1 MSTFNV
7 PGVGIMTSTA
17 LTAQQISIIFQ
28 NLVLQSLGIAPAS
41 TTDESAYSKVRID
54 WPTNGQPD
62 WKITEDIAFIRAVE
76 VPDPYNFPHEVQA
89 TNTDTSSYIEYTKY
103 ARVWDLHFVF
113 YGPNSFD
120 RTRQLKT
127 CLYQTF
133 AHDILAASNLYLIP
147 TLGTPRRF
155 PELFTNDWWERT
167 DFSVRMNEG
176 VTDTLTKP
184 SMASVEVII
193 EDSDGILSD
202 FTVSLE

>member
-1 MSTFNV
+1 MSTFTV
-7 PGVGIMTSTA
+7 PGVGVMASTA
-17 LTAQQISIIFQ
+17 LTAQQVSVLFQ

-41 TTDESAYSKVRID
+41 PTDESAYEQVRID

-62 WKITEDIAFIRAVE
+62 WKITDDVAFIRAVE
-76 VPDPYNFPHEVQA
+76 VPDDYNFPHEVQA
-89 TNTDTSSYIEYTKY
+89 TNTNTENYIESTIY
-103 ARVWDLHFVF
+103 ARVWGVHFVF

-120 RTRQLKT
+120 RARQLKS

-133 AHDILAASNLYLIP
+133 AHDILAASNLYLII

-155 PELFTNDWWERT
+155 PELFTNDWWERV

-202 FTVSLE
+202 FTVPLE